1 MTAIIKK
8 SKNRRLEWYIYIHG
22 GRRRDPRRRGA
33 ATLDPR
39 SRRVLLHVHVKLIGA
54 DTL

>member
-33 ATLDPR
+33 ATSDPR
-39 SRRVLLHVHVKLIGA
+39 RRRLLHVHAKLIGA
-54 DTL
+54 NTL